1 MLVKNGDESHGIEYI
16 ESVKNLQ
23 KNKHKYLTKGMNI
36 IIAKKEL
43 YIYLP
48 CGFNPFENYARQ
60 IGSNWIM
67 KPQGSGWK

>member
-43 YIYLP
+43 YIYISTLWFQP
-48 CGFNPFENYARQ
+48 
-60 IGSNWIM
+60 I
-67 KPQGSGWK
+67 